1 MSNLTQNQQDI
12 ITQITNEFKKIN
24 DDYNVYEGGLIDLS
38 RIVKELNEDKIR
50 RSEIEVQNSINKR
63 IFIENVNKDLKRIND
78 DLVKYDLVAFIK
90 WDSTIRIGILREFSK
105 HGESGL
111 NYYFD
116 IQCCQNSET
125 IYFNSQINNIQ
136 KTSSS
141 YYYKYEGK
149 QFNSLEDLIGT
160 SNFTEHMR
168 QLIVRQ
174 NPN

>member
-38 RIVKELNEDKIR
+38 RIIKELNEDKIK
-50 RSEIEVQNSINKR
+50 RSEIEVQNTINKR

-105 HGESGL
+105 LGMSNL
-111 NYYFD
+111 NYYVD

-125 IYFNSQINNIQ
+125 IYFKSQIDNIH
-136 KTSSS
+136 KSSSS

-149 QFNSLEDLIGT
+149 QFKSLEDLIGT
-160 SNFTEHMR
+160 SNFSERMR
-168 QLIVRQ
+168 QLILKQ

>member
-141 YYYKYEGK
+141 YYYKYEGRS
-149 QFNSLEDLIGT
+149 FNSLEDLIGT

>member
-111 NYYFD
+111 NYYVD
-116 IQCCQNSET
+116 IHCCQNSET
-125 IYFNSQINNIQ
+125 IYFNSQISNIQ

-149 QFNSLEDLIGT
+149 KFNSLEDLIGT